1 MATNLSPSEI
11 LVQTLDAFKTR
22 VPALGTMSTD
32 FSDDRSRLNQTI
44 RGHIR
49 TLPTVGDYGAN
60 GYFSNSNDAQAL
72 LTDVDVVLDQHKHV
86 TLNLTHLKMLSDTK
100 RNEQIGDSAYVLG
113 KSIVDSVLAKATA
126 ANLANSEVVSIAN
139 SDFDALNGARKAL
152 VQQGANLD
160 ALYGLVNS
168 DFAASLNADT
178 RIASGDYHG
187 QESTSNAL
195 YSLSNV
201 SGFRRVLEY
210 PDLPDNGENLSGIFF
225 DPRAMV
231 VATRLPSD
239 STDLA
244 NSLGVPNV
252 ADTTA
257 VTDPETGLSFL
268 GIMHMQPGT
277 LDLYLTVTVL
287 YGSTVGGSAL
297 GNAGYRITTA

>member
-49 TLPTVGDYGAN
+49 TLPSVGDYGAN

-126 ANLANSEVVSIAN
+126 ANLSKQRGGQHRQLRLRCTQRCSQGT
-139 SDFDALNGARKAL
+139 GAA
-152 VQQGANLD
+152 
-160 ALYGLVNS
+160 
-168 DFAASLNADT
+168 
-178 RIASGDYHG
+178 
-187 QESTSNAL
+187 
-195 YSLSNV
+195 
-201 SGFRRVLEY
+201 
-210 PDLPDNGENLSGIFF
+210 
-225 DPRAMV
+225 
-231 VATRLPSD
+231 
-239 STDLA
+239 
-244 NSLGVPNV
+244 
-252 ADTTA
+252 
-257 VTDPETGLSFL
+257 
-268 GIMHMQPGT
+268 
-277 LDLYLTVTVL
+277 
-287 YGSTVGGSAL
+287 GS
-297 GNAGYRITTA
+297 

>member
-1 MATNLSPSEI
+1 M
-11 LVQTLDAFKTR
+11 
-22 VPALGTMSTD
+22 
-32 FSDDRSRLNQTI
+32 
-44 RGHIR
+44 
-49 TLPTVGDYGAN
+49 
-60 GYFSNSNDAQAL
+60 
-72 LTDVDVVLDQHKHV
+72 
-86 TLNLTHLKMLSDTK
+86 
-100 RNEQIGDSAYVLG
+100 
-113 KSIVDSVLAKATA
+113 
-126 ANLANSEVVSIAN
+126 
-139 SDFDALNGARKAL
+139 
-152 VQQGANLD
+152 QQGANLD

>member
-49 TLPTVGDYGAN
+49 TLPSVGDYGAN

>member
-126 ANLANSEVVSIAN
+126 ANLSNSEVVSIAN

-297 GNAGYRITTA
+297 GNAGYRITTV